1 MHVGRIA
8 TDDIA
13 AKLRNTSAAK
23 FGEQV
28 PPALPYPA
36 RAILQLY
43 CPKNVSSRMHVR
55 HQPRLAR
62 LIGRAAEEWQFVH
75 VQRIRCCQVSLAM
88 DP

>member
-1 MHVGRIA
+1 MHAGRIA

-28 PPALPYPA
+28 PPTLPYPA

-43 CPKNVSSRMHVR
+43 RTKEVSSRMHVR
-55 HQPRLAR
+55 HQLHLAR
-62 LIGRAAEEWQFVH
+62 LIGRTAEDWKFVH
-75 VQRIRCCQVSLAM
+75 VHRIRCCQVSLAM